1 MRHLLLILMIALLPL
16 RGWAGDAMATGM
28 AAGQVAHMQKMQV
41 ATKSI
46 ANKTQSAGGKADFY
60 LEAAGLNG
68 AQTLADCTGHG
79 AADADADGDALH
91 CETCSACQAC
101 HTVAL
106 AHAAS
111 SAASTFQA
119 FALPDLAVDQFASA
133 DAALRQK
140 PPIS

>member
-28 AAGQVAHMQKMQV
+28 AAGQVAQLLQRQI
-41 ATKSI
+41 ATESI
-46 ANKTQSAGGKADFY
+46 AAKAHAVSVTANFDH
-60 LEAAGLNG
+60 ETTVPDAVP
-68 AQTLADCTGHG
+68 TMADCAGHG
-79 AADADADGDALH
+79 GEDVDASH
-91 CETCSACQAC
+91 CDTCSACQAC

-106 AHAAS
+106 SH
-111 SAASTFQA
+111 SAAIALSTVFQA
-119 FALPDLAVDQFASA
+119 FSLPHSAADQFASA

>member
-16 RGWAGDAMATGM
+16 RGWAGDAMATEM
-28 AAGQVAHMQKMQV
+28 AAGQVAQVQQMHV

-46 ANKTQSAGGKADFY
+46 AAKDHAASVKAYFDH
-60 LEAAGLNG
+60 ETAVPDAVR
-68 AQTLADCTGHG
+68 TVADCAGHG
-79 AADADADGDALH
+79 AEDTDHGGGSH
-91 CETCSACQAC
+91 CDTCSACQAC

-106 AHAAS
+106 AHAAPNVS
-111 SAASTFQA
+111 STFQA
-119 FALPDLAVDQFASA
+119 FSLPHSAADQFASA

>member
-1 MRHLLLILMIALLPL
+1 MRHLFLIFMIALLPL
-16 RGWAGDAMATGM
+16 RGLVGDAMATGM
-28 AAGQVAHMQKMQV
+28 AAGQVAQMQQMHV

-46 ANKTQSAGGKADFY
+46 ATNAHTASAKAGFY
-60 LEAAGLNG
+60 HETAAPD
-68 AQTLADCTGHG
+68 AALADCAGHG
-79 AADADADGDALH
+79 AEDADHGGASH
-91 CETCSACQAC
+91 CDTCSACQAC

-111 SAASTFQA
+111 SVSSTFQA
-119 FALPDLAVDQFASA
+119 FALPYSAADQFASA

>member
-16 RGWAGDAMATGM
+16 RGWAGDAMATEM
-28 AAGQVAHMQKMQV
+28 AAGQVAQMQQTYG

-46 ANKTQSAGGKADFY
+46 AAKAHAESVKADFDH
-60 LEAAGLNG
+60 ETAVPDAVR
-68 AQTLADCTGHG
+68 TVADCAGHG
-79 AADADADGDALH
+79 AEDTDSSH
-91 CETCSACQAC
+91 CDTCSACQAC

-106 AHAAS
+106 AHAAHKVS
-111 SAASTFQA
+111 STFQA
-119 FALPDLAVDQFASA
+119 FALPQSAVDQFASA

>member
-28 AAGQVAHMQKMQV
+28 AAGQVAQMRV
-41 ATKSI
+41 ATVNI
-46 ANKTQSAGGKADFY
+46 ASQAH
-60 LEAAGLNG
+60 AASVT
-68 AQTLADCTGHG
+68 AHFDHETPVSDSVRTVADCAGHG
-79 AADADADGDALH
+79 ADDTDASH
-91 CETCSACQAC
+91 CDTCSACQVC

-106 AHAAS
+106 ANSTPKLAS
-111 SAASTFQA
+111 IFQA
-119 FALPDLAVDQFASA
+119 FALPHSAADQFASA

>member
-28 AAGQVAHMQKMQV
+28 AAGQLAQV
-41 ATKSI
+41 HQRQIATKSI
-46 ANKTQSAGGKADFY
+46 ATHAHAASATAHFDH
-60 LEAAGLNG
+60 EAAELD
-68 AQTLADCTGHG
+68 ARLTVADCAGHG
-79 AADADADGDALH
+79 ADDTDASH
-91 CETCSACQAC
+91 CDTCSACQAC

-106 AHAAS
+106 AD
-111 SAASTFQA
+111 SAPSVPPTFQA
-119 FALPDLAVDQFASA
+119 FSLPHTAADQFASA

>member
-1 MRHLLLILMIALLPL
+1 MRHLLVILMIALLPL

-28 AAGQVAHMQKMQV
+28 AAGQVAQMQQRQI

-46 ANKTQSAGGKADFY
+46 ASYADVVSVKADFDHETAV
-60 LEAAGLNG
+60 LDAVR
-68 AQTLADCTGHG
+68 TVADCAGHG
-79 AADADADGDALH
+79 AEDTDHGGGSH
-91 CETCSACQAC
+91 CDTCSACQAC

-106 AHAAS
+106 AHAAHKVS
-111 SAASTFQA
+111 STFQA
-119 FALPDLAVDQFASA
+119 FALPQSAVDQFASA

>member
-28 AAGQVAHMQKMQV
+28 AAGQVQQMQQRQHATEIIATYAHPESV
-41 ATKSI
+41 TAH
-46 ANKTQSAGGKADFY
+46 FY
-60 LEAAGLNG
+60 HGPAAPDTGLTG
-68 AQTLADCTGHG
+68 ADCAGHG
-79 AADADADGDALH
+79 GEDVDASH
-91 CETCSACQAC
+91 CDTCSACQAC

-106 AHAAS
+106 SH
-111 SAASTFQA
+111 SAAIALSTVFQA
-119 FALPDLAVDQFASA
+119 FSLPHSAADQFASA

>member
-28 AAGQVAHMQKMQV
+28 AVGQVAQIQQKQI
-41 ATKSI
+41 ATESI
-46 ANKTQSAGGKADFY
+46 AAQSHAVSVTANFDHETA
-60 LEAAGLNG
+60 LPDAVP
-68 AQTLADCTGHG
+68 TMADCAGHG
-79 AADADADGDALH
+79 PEDIDASH
-91 CETCSACQAC
+91 CDTCSACQAC

-106 AHAAS
+106 SH
-111 SAASTFQA
+111 SAAIALSTVFQA
-119 FALPDLAVDQFASA
+119 FSLPHSAADQFASA